1 MHVEHINPKNVYDSL
16 STRGYTQV
24 ITATGVQK
32 LVFISGQL
40 PLDENNKLIGEGDIE
55 AQTRAC
61 YENLRKSLA
70 SAGADFSNVV
80 RMTTYI
86 TDLIEHPKGIRKVR
100 AEYFGTETP
109 PTSTMIEI
117 PRLLNNMLIE
127 VEALAVI

>member
-1 MHVEHINPKNVYDSL
+1 MHVEHINPIDVYDSL
-16 STRGYTQV
+16 NTRGYTQV
-24 ITATGVQK
+24 VTASGVQK

-70 SAGADFSNVV
+70 SVGADFSNVV

-109 PTSTMIEI
+109 PASTMIEI

-127 VEALAVI
+127 VEAMAVI